1 MQYLILFNLN
11 VSEKFYNCRVNTIII
26 IIIIQISKC
35 FETFEKNRRRQIERE
50 YVKLGIVILNLPLIS
65 LS

>member
-11 VSEKFYNCRVNTIII
+11 VSEKFYNCRVNTI

>member
-11 VSEKFYNCRVNTIII
+11 VSEKFYNCRVNTII

-50 YVKLGIVILNLPLIS
+50 YVKLGIVILNLSLIS

>member
-26 IIIIQISKC
+26 IIHQISKC

-50 YVKLGIVILNLPLIS
+50 YVKLGIMILNLPLIS